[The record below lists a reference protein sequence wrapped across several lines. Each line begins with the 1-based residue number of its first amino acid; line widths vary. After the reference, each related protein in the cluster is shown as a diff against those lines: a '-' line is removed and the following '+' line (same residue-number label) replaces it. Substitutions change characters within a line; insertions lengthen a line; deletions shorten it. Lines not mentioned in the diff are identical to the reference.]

1 MTDDEEDLNTIL
13 IDCAKLRGAYPLMHR
28 TLHEFGWFCSAC
40 IHGWTSIDQY
50 QMDDA
55 IRNYTGKLFDPEH
68 IMSIWENTKSDTKM
82 VYDRWNDQYCPG
94 DDELIRL
101 GKAFREYCV
110 ETYGEII

>member
-1 MTDDEEDLNTIL
+1 
-13 IDCAKLRGAYPLMHR
+13 
-28 TLHEFGWFCSAC
+28 
-40 IHGWTSIDQY
+40 
-50 QMDDA
+50 
-55 IRNYTGKLFDPEH
+55 
-68 IMSIWENTKSDTKM
+68 MSIWENTKSDTKM